1 LSLRIPDVSRAT
13 NSASTYRTYQ
23 PSEIIG
29 STTPQGID
37 SGPPPPVDDC
47 GAFKQ
52 FLVIVVAVAVTAY
65 LGPAAANWLAST
77 GGAFTTGAV
86 TAAGAAVPSAA
97 AYAVGGA
104 AAAAAGSVAS
114 QTVGMAVGLQDS
126 FSWKAVGMAAL
137 GGAISGGMQGLG
149 AESKAFATWMKQNP
163 ALSAMA
169 ANAMTQG
176 IGVMTGL
183 QEKFSWQS
191 VAVSGASA
199 WINSQIPNGRPDARG
214 TLQPLSS
221 PEKLVRNFLTGTTTQ
236 IIRMA
241 VYGQGKLDFA
251 SLAADAFGNVIG
263 ESLADSMKPK
273 ADSPYSLAGSGAKLG
288 NGGGSVRLGTGDDG
302 SSVGGGEYPGSQA
315 WADDVAARRASAS
328 AQQVPLRQM
337 LGLFATADDGFSS
350 AQDDMRQQFADVYG
364 DDFGFVQT
372 GGGNGPGL
380 MRGGGPYRPGSLIE
394 LSRNGGRDAAM
405 QSIDDAIAF
414 AGMVGD
420 YRTLGNVIQLR
431 SQVGA
436 MNREL
441 ADIDRDL
448 VALGKK
454 PPAIGPDMMAP
465 GDELRVLAYKLTER
479 RNFVRLVAYE
489 NLGVL
494 RLNEDLSIRDIGKDR
509 LSPKDFLK
517 ELGQVAERSVAAWA
531 READGMASRGE
542 LSLGRY
548 FFAGDNAEVVAK
560 GDVVDRGYKRDI
572 ADWLSNQ
579 RIPEGPFGRVSINR
593 RYNDPQSANNYRIPD
608 VLVNYGPREVYALD
622 ATLAVKTICTPQ
634 VRDALGYGVTQW
646 GNVTR
651 AGLDWIYNTSLPRG
665 RR

>member
-1 LSLRIPDVSRAT
+1 MAGNALTAGLSLRIPDVSRAT

-37 SGPPPPVDDC
+37 PGPPPPPKDDC

-65 LGPAAANWLAST
+65 LGPAATNWLAST

-199 WINSQIPNGRPDARG
+199 WINSQIPNGTPGANG
-214 TLQPLSS
+214 TLQPLSA

-251 SLAADAFGNVIG
+251 SIAADAFGNAIG
-263 ESLADSMKPK
+263 ESVAESMKP
-273 ADSPYSLAGSGAKLG
+273 DERYSLAGGRLG
-288 NGGGSVRLGTGDDG
+288 ENGGRSAARFSDPGDSSMPTSLTFAQDSAMRRAANDPMGLLIAASDAASTARQVQALWGAPTGREPSGYLSDSATNAEVTAELMRQAGYEGEMIPTAGSVN
-302 SSVGGGEYPGSQA
+302 VI
-315 WADDVAARRASAS
+315 
-328 AQQVPLRQM
+328 
-337 LGLFATADDGFSS
+337 
-350 AQDDMRQQFADVYG
+350 
-364 DDFGFVQT
+364 
-372 GGGNGPGL
+372 
-380 MRGGGPYRPGSLIE
+380 RGGGGRPAMV
-394 LSRNGGRDAAM
+394 NGISVNRRAEAAF
-405 QSIDDAIAF
+405 QAADD
-414 AGMVGD
+414 
-420 YRTLGNVIQLR
+420 LL
-431 SQVGA
+431 
-436 MNREL
+436 
-441 ADIDRDL
+441 
-448 VALGKK
+448 
-454 PPAIGPDMMAP
+454 
-465 GDELRVLAYKLTER
+465 
-479 RNFVRLVAYE
+479 
-489 NLGVL
+489 
-494 RLNEDLSIRDIGKDR
+494 
-509 LSPKDFLK
+509 
-517 ELGQVAERSVAAWA
+517 
-531 READGMASRGE
+531 GMASMYRDYK
-542 LSLGRY
+542 LLG
-548 FFAGDNAEVVAK
+548 
-560 GDVVDRGYKRDI
+560 
-572 ADWLSNQ
+572 
-579 RIPEGPFGRVSINR
+579 
-593 RYNDPQSANNYRIPD
+593 
-608 VLVNYGPREVYALD
+608 ALMSEAQQT
-622 ATLAVKTICTPQ
+622 ATLNKLTSALQGKLGMMRVLPTP
-634 VRDALGYGVTQW
+634 VF
-646 GNVTR
+646 
-651 AGLDWIYNTSLPRG
+651 P
-665 RR
+665 